1 MDAFTPNAFAHK
13 IWLILFSTK
22 FWLKPFLWEL
32 ITTVSISWSKCLNF
46 WTSGVV
52 NKVTRI
58 LLKQGAD
65 THVIKDLSI
74 DLWQLFLVL
83 FLTKGVEDGKG
94 QSSAIGMMDLQV
106 MTLLLGQSWYSK
118 ASHQLCWGILL
129 SAPSVL
135 LYSLLPVKQ
144 YKRYIV
150 CFQVSGRDILG
161 KKKETKKEKKE
172 ILL

>member
-22 FWLKPFLWEL
+22 FWLKPFLREL
-32 ITTVSISWSKCLNF
+32 ITTVSMNISWSKCLNF

-74 DLWQLFLVL
+74 DLWQLFLYCSL
-83 FLTKGVEDGKG
+83 PKGWKMGK
-94 QSSAIGMMDLQV
+94 V
-106 MTLLLGQSWYSK
+106 KVLLLEWRTSK
-118 ASHQLCWGILL
+118 LWLFFWASLGEAKLPISCAEGYCWVLHLSSFTLCC
-129 SAPSVL
+129 
-135 LYSLLPVKQ
+135 Q
-144 YKRYIV
+144 
-150 CFQVSGRDILG
+150 
-161 KKKETKKEKKE
+161 
-172 ILL
+172 